1 MIDDLLASLSPSE
14 RSALLQVSSRRR
26 YRRGEVVFHE
36 GDPGDALHVVTHG
49 LFVAR
54 TSTYLG
60 QVVTVNLFPT
70 GSVFGELAL
79 VSPDSRRS
87 ATVSAVERSE
97 TLVLRREPFEDL
109 RRTDR
114 GMDTFLVSVLA
125 RRNRDLTVH
134 LTDLLFNA
142 AEERVLR
149 RLLLLDDVAPKDEAA
164 GWVRATQEDVAAFA
178 GTTRATVNRAMRQAE
193 RDGLIELSRG
203 RYRIVDRERLHQR
216 APDRLR

>member
-1 MIDDLLASLSPSE
+1 VVDDLLQSLSPSE

-36 GDPGDALHVVTHG
+36 GDPGDALHVVTRG

-54 TSTYLG
+54 ASTYLG
-60 QVVTVNLFPT
+60 QVVTVNLFPA

-79 VSPDSRRS
+79 ISPDSRRS
-87 ATVSAVERSE
+87 ATVAAVERSE
-97 TLVLRREPFEDL
+97 SLVLRREPFEDL
-109 RRTDR
+109 RRNDR

-125 RRNRDLTVH
+125 RRNRDLTGH
-134 LTDLLFNA
+134 LTDLLFNP

-149 RLLLLDDVAPKDEAA
+149 RLLLLDDVTPKEEAG

-193 RDGLIELSRG
+193 RDGLIELARG
-203 RYRIVDRERLHQR
+203 RYRIVDRDRLR
-216 APDRLR
+216 RRVPDRLR

>member
-1 MIDDLLASLSPSE
+1 MDDLLQSLSPSE
-14 RSALLQVSSRRR
+14 RSALLRVSSRRR

-54 TSTYLG
+54 ASTYLG
-60 QVVTVNLFPT
+60 QVLAVNLFPA

-79 VSPDSRRS
+79 VSTDSRRS
-87 ATVSAVERSE
+87 ATVAAVERSE
-97 TLVLRREPFEDL
+97 SLILRREPFEDL
-109 RRTDR
+109 RRSER

-125 RRNRDLTVH
+125 RRNRDLTAH
-134 LTDLLFNA
+134 LMDLLFNA

-149 RLLLLDDVAPKDEAA
+149 RLLLLDDVAPKEEAA
-164 GWVRATQEDVAAFA
+164 SWVRATQEDVAAFA

-193 RDGLIELSRG
+193 RDGLVELARG
-203 RYRIVDRERLHQR
+203 RYRIVDRDRLR
-216 APDRLR
+216 RRLPDRLH